1 MIHTS
6 EISTFLTRH
15 ESNSLRGYV
24 PCKHR
29 NFHAGMDRGECGPV
43 IGQSG
48 VTIGAGLDLGQQR
61 DSDLKRMGILPH
73 LLPVLRPYL
82 GKRKESAISQLMAR
96 PLMLSVAECEEL
108 NAAVHGDY
116 IRRVA
121 GLYDVATHHLP
132 FADLPWQAQAVITSL
147 YYQLGSS
154 SKYPVTWGHLCHGDW
169 GAAAHELRTGFR
181 DYAYRRQDEAATL
194 EQLL

>member
-61 DSDLKRMGILPH
+61 ESDLKRMGIPTH

-82 GKRKESAISQLMAR
+82 GKRKEDAISQLMAR
-96 PLMLSVAECEEL
+96 PLMLSVAECDEL

-147 YYQLGSS
+147 YYQLGST
-154 SKYPVTWGHLCHGDW
+154 SKDPITWGYLCHGDW

>member
-147 YYQLGSS
+147 YYQLGSP
-154 SKYPVTWGHLCHGDW
+154 SKYPVTWSHLCHGDW

>member
-61 DSDLKRMGILPH
+61 ESDLKRMGIPTH

-82 GKRKESAISQLMAR
+82 GKRKEDAISQLMAR

-154 SKYPVTWGHLCHGDW
+154 SKYPITWGYLCHGDW

-181 DYAYRRQDEAATL
+181 DYAYRRQDEAGDSPR
-194 EQLL
+194 

>member
-6 EISTFLTRH
+6 EISNFLTRH

-29 NFHAGMDRGECGPV
+29 NFHAGMDRGECGAV

-61 DSDLKRMGILPH
+61 DSDLKRMGVQPH

-82 GKRKESAISQLMAR
+82 GKRKEAAISQLMAR

-121 GLYDVATHHLP
+121 GLYDVATHHIP

-147 YYQLGSS
+147 YYQLGSP
-154 SKYPVTWGHLCHGDW
+154 SKYPVTWSHLCHGDW

>member
-1 MIHTS
+1 MCRA
-6 EISTFLTRH
+6 STVDKLESIPGYKTTLTVDEFLH
-15 ESNSLRGYV
+15 QVEQVGV
-24 PCKHR
+24 
-29 NFHAGMDRGECGPV
+29 AV

-61 DSDLKRMGILPH
+61 DSDLKRMGVPPH

-82 GKRKESAISQLMAR
+82 GKRKEAAISQLMAR

-147 YYQLGSS
+147 YYQLGSP

>member
-61 DSDLKRMGILPH
+61 DSDLKRMGIPTH

-82 GKRKESAISQLMAR
+82 GKRTEDAISQLMAR

-147 YYQLGSS
+147 YYQLGRT
-154 SKYPVTWGHLCHGDW
+154 SKYPITWGYLCHGDW

-181 DYAYRRQDEAATL
+181 NYAYRRQDEAATL

>member
-24 PCKHR
+24 PCKHL

-61 DSDLKRMGILPH
+61 ESDLKRMGIPTH

-82 GKRKESAISQLMAR
+82 GKRKEDAISQLMAR

-147 YYQLGSS
+147 YYQLGSTA
-154 SKYPVTWGHLCHGDW
+154 KYPITWGYLCHGDW